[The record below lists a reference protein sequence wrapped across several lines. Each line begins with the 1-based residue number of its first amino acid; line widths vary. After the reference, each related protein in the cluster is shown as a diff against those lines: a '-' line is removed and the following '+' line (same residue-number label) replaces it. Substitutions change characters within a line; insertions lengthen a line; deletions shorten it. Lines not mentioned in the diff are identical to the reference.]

1 MCIAAKAPYIS
12 RGDTM
17 NSVLYKKKWPLL
29 VFLIPAFAFMIVFL
43 YIPFFQNILN
53 SFQSISGLGTAA
65 NGFNSPWYTNY
76 VDMFNDPN
84 MRVAVRNTL
93 FMIIAT
99 VVFEVG
105 VALILALM
113 VDNIGRGAKF
123 YRIVYFFPIVVSA
136 TALGLLFNLIFL
148 YDKGMINQ
156 ILEFF
161 GAASLT
167 DWKSEKLA
175 LITMMIPVV
184 WQYVG
189 FYFVILITG
198 LNNIPGELYEAAAI
212 DGASKLQRI
221 RFITLP
227 LLYNV
232 ICTCIV
238 LAVTGAL
245 KVFDLPWT
253 MFPKGMPVGQTW
265 LTGTYM
271 YYQAFVTENVD
282 YSSAIAVIIVILGI
296 ILSKVVNTVFKEKDY

>member
-1 MCIAAKAPYIS
+1 
-12 RGDTM
+12 M

-29 VFLIPAFAFMIVFL
+29 IFLIPAFAFMIVFL

-53 SFQSISGLGTAA
+53 SFQSISGLGTSAT
-65 NGFNSPWYTNY
+65 GINSPWYTNY
-76 VDMFNDPN
+76 VELFNDPN
-84 MRVAVRNTL
+84 MRVAVRNTI

-105 VALILALM
+105 VALVLALM

-156 ILEFF
+156 ILELF
-161 GAASLT
+161 GATSLT

-296 ILSKVVNTVFKEKDY
+296 ILSKVVNSVFKEKDY

>member
-1 MCIAAKAPYIS
+1 
-12 RGDTM
+12 M

-29 VFLIPAFAFMIVFL
+29 IFLIPAFAFMLVFL

-76 VDMFNDPN
+76 VEMFNDPN
-84 MRVAVRNTL
+84 MRVAVRNTI
-93 FMIIAT
+93 FMIVAT

-156 ILEFF
+156 ILEFLNVID
-161 GAASLT
+161 SNNLI
-167 DWKSEKLA
+167 DWKSENIA
-175 LITMMIPVV
+175 LITMTIPVV

-282 YSSAIAVIIVILGI
+282 YSSAIAVLIVILGI
-296 ILSKVVNTVFKEKDY
+296 ILSRVVNSVFKEKDY